1 VASNFIRSLMGF
13 DSRRAFRVLQ
23 FGAQIRLPFYLLFI
37 TIGFMSLFAWHA
49 YSAYAELYAM
59 VMTNVPESYQ
69 EQILRQTQDFSV
81 VGAAILG
88 GLVFTILGF
97 SIAYTHTLIGPTVA
111 LRRQVQSM
119 KDGNYRT
126 RNKLRKT
133 DAAHHGLAQDLNEL
147 AAILQQTQAN
157 AKSAQASQ
165 RSA

>member
-1 VASNFIRSLMGF
+1 VAGNFFRSITGF

-23 FGAQIRLPFYLLFI
+23 VGAQVRLPFYLLII
-37 TIGFMSLFAWHA
+37 TLAFLTLFGWHA
-49 YSAYAELYAM
+49 YSAYAELYTM
-59 VMTNVPESYQ
+59 VMTNVPESFQ

-88 GLVFTILGF
+88 GLVLTILGF
-97 SIAYTHTLIGPTVA
+97 SIAYTHTLLGPIVA

-126 RNKLRKT
+126 RNNLRKT
-133 DAAHHGLAQDLNEL
+133 DVAHQGLADDLNEL
-147 AAILQQTQAN
+147 AAILQHAQ
-157 AKSAQASQ
+157 KSDRSGQKVE